1 MRSSLRALLFVV
13 ALLFSQHAA
22 MLHGIAHAQRDIA
35 LASLGEGK
43 APKLDHDSDTCAAFG
58 ALGHAL
64 GATTTVQACERVESR
79 AQVSAFQTFSVASRI
94 AFDSRAPPLS
104 S

>member
-1 MRSSLRALLFVV
+1 MRSSIRTLLLIV

-22 MLHGIAHAQRDIA
+22 MLHGLAHAEHEVA
-35 LASLGEGK
+35 LASHDGK
-43 APKLDHDSDTCAAFG
+43 APKLDHDSDVCAAFG

-64 GATTTVQACERVESR
+64 GATTALGAGAAVESR
-79 AQVSAFQTFSVASRI
+79 AQVSAFQSFSVAPRI
-94 AFDSRAPPLS
+94 VFDSRAPPLS